1 MLSEI
6 GIAPSVLMQF
16 QVDYQVTISQ
26 IASKASLLKAKH
38 VDAHLKAHHG
48 VIATCHLRSKQML
61 VNLLTKAIDAKRL
74 AALRGLMR
82 LR

>member
-26 IASKASLLKAKH
+26 IASEASLLKAKYI
-38 VDAHLKAHHG
+38 DAHLK
-48 VIATCHLRSKQML
+48 V
-61 VNLLTKAIDAKRL
+61 
-74 AALRGLMR
+74 
-82 LR
+82 